1 MKDIFSTNLCWR
13 NCESCPPEEF
23 VHHKIIL
30 TDGNTLHEG
39 RYCSTSGGFYIKLR
53 EDTRFIP
60 LNTVESLNNWWWTDI
75 VKGIREEFGDIK

>member
-13 NCESCPPEEF
+13 NCESCPPEEV

-30 TDGNTLHEG
+30 TDGFTLHEG
-39 RYCSTSGGFYIKLR
+39 RYDSALEGFYIKLR
-53 EDTRFIP
+53 EDTRFVP